1 MSNKKDIKQQVR
13 SDVTML
19 EELKQL
25 KQDLSAYKQNG
36 EEMGKELLSMKR
48 QNAGLKGQNT
58 LLRNQIKELQKRV
71 EHYKAL
77 DLEGDELNEKRIAEN
92 ESLMNEIREVNKQLK
107 TAEDQCA
114 IEKTSAMRKH
124 KEIEKLKDKLSDQLN
139 ENSKLRSIIREY
151 EEMPWYKR
159 LFY

>member
-1 MSNKKDIKQQVR
+1 MSNKKEI
-13 SDVTML
+13 SD
-19 EELKQL
+19 
-25 KQDLSAYKQNG
+25 YKKGG
-36 EEMGKELLSMKR
+36 EEMGMDIISLKR

-77 DLEGDELNEKRIAEN
+77 DLEGDEMNEKRIAEN
-92 ESLMNEIREVNKQLK
+92 ESLMNEIREVSKQLK
-107 TAEDQCA
+107 SAEDQCA
-114 IEKTSAMRKH
+114 IAKTSAMRKQ
-124 KEIEKLKDKLSDQLN
+124 EEVEKWKDKLSDQLN

>member
-1 MSNKKDIKQQVR
+1 MSNKKEI
-13 SDVTML
+13 SD
-19 EELKQL
+19 
-25 KQDLSAYKQNG
+25 YKKGG
-36 EEMGKELLSMKR
+36 EEMSMEIISLKR

-92 ESLMNEIREVNKQLK
+92 ESLMNEIREVHKQLK
-107 TAEDQCA
+107 NAEDKCA
-114 IEKTSAMRKH
+114 IAKTSAMRKQE
-124 KEIEKLKDKLSDQLN
+124 EIEQWKDKLSDQLN

>member
-1 MSNKKDIKQQVR
+1 MSNKKEI
-13 SDVTML
+13 SD
-19 EELKQL
+19 
-25 KQDLSAYKQNG
+25 YKKSG
-36 EEMGKELLSMKR
+36 EEMGMEIISLKR

-114 IEKTSAMRKH
+114 IAKKSAMRKQE
-124 KEIEKLKDKLSDQLN
+124 EIEKWKDKLSDQLN

>member
-1 MSNKKDIKQQVR
+1 MSNKKEI
-13 SDVTML
+13 SD
-19 EELKQL
+19 
-25 KQDLSAYKQNG
+25 YKKGG
-36 EEMGKELLSMKR
+36 EEMGMEIISLKR

-107 TAEDQCA
+107 NAEDQCA
-114 IEKTSAMRKH
+114 IAKTSAFRKQ
-124 KEIEKLKDKLSDQLN
+124 EEVEKWKDKLSDQLN
-139 ENSKLRSIIREY
+139 ENSKLRSIISEY

>member
-1 MSNKKDIKQQVR
+1 MSNKKEI
-13 SDVTML
+13 SD
-19 EELKQL
+19 
-25 KQDLSAYKQNG
+25 YKKGG
-36 EEMGKELLSMKR
+36 EEMGMEIISLKR

-107 TAEDQCA
+107 NAEDQCA
-114 IEKTSAMRKH
+114 IAKTSAFRKQ
-124 KEIEKLKDKLSDQLN
+124 EEVEKWKDKLSDQLN

>member
-1 MSNKKDIKQQVR
+1 MSNKKEI
-13 SDVTML
+13 SD
-19 EELKQL
+19 
-25 KQDLSAYKQNG
+25 YKKAG
-36 EEMGKELLSMKR
+36 EEMGMEIISLKR

-114 IEKTSAMRKH
+114 IAKKSAMRKQE
-124 KEIEKLKDKLSDQLN
+124 EIEKWKDKLSDQLN

>member
-1 MSNKKDIKQQVR
+1 MSNKKEI
-13 SDVTML
+13 SD
-19 EELKQL
+19 
-25 KQDLSAYKQNG
+25 YKKGG
-36 EEMGKELLSMKR
+36 EEMGMEIISLKR

-107 TAEDQCA
+107 AAEDQCA
-114 IEKTSAMRKH
+114 IAKTSAMRKQ
-124 KEIEKLKDKLSDQLN
+124 EEVEKWKDKLSDQLN

>member
-1 MSNKKDIKQQVR
+1 MSDKKEI
-13 SDVTML
+13 SD
-19 EELKQL
+19 
-25 KQDLSAYKQNG
+25 YKKSG
-36 EEMGKELLSMKR
+36 EEMGMEIISLKR

-58 LLRNQIKELQKRV
+58 LLRNKIKELQKRV

-92 ESLMNEIREVNKQLK
+92 ESLMNEIREANKQLK

-114 IEKTSAMRKH
+114 IAKTSAFRKQ
-124 KEIEKLKDKLSDQLN
+124 EEVEKWKDKLSDQLN

>member
-1 MSNKKDIKQQVR
+1 MSNKKEI
-13 SDVTML
+13 SD
-19 EELKQL
+19 
-25 KQDLSAYKQNG
+25 YKKAG
-36 EEMGKELLSMKR
+36 EEMGMEIISLKR

-107 TAEDQCA
+107 NAEDQCA
-114 IEKTSAMRKH
+114 IAKTSAMRKQE
-124 KEIEKLKDKLSDQLN
+124 EIEKWKDKLSDQLN
-139 ENSKLRSIIREY
+139 ENSKLRSIIREF